1 MAHSGKTITF
11 ATDLL
16 PNENNVYNLGS
27 SSQKWKIFGDIT
39 GNIHWDNVTNKPL
52 TLTASTIG
60 FTIAG
65 GTTSK
70 TLTVNESITLKAGTS
85 TYLAYY
91 NGANILQSH
100 ALAHFSDE
108 FGSSVKD
115 KKNELVLGNG
125 TAKASNGS
133 AYGQLA
139 LYSSG
144 TKGTYLKSAENST
157 TWYTAILPAMDGMIA
172 ILKSSTAKGSDT
184 KPVKVAVT
192 GEIQEC
198 STYAGGTAVTLN
210 GTGKGASTASFYA
223 PTEAGTSGYVLKSQ
237 GSGEP
242 EWRQE
247 YQVIIEDWT

>member
-52 TLTASTIG
+52 TLTASTTG

-70 TLTVNESITLKAGTS
+70 TLTVNESVTLKAGTS

-91 NGANILQSH
+91 NGNNVLQSH
-100 ALAHFSDE
+100 ALAHFNDVAN
-108 FGSSVKD
+108 G
-115 KKNELVLGNG
+115 KNELVLG
-125 TAKASNGS
+125 ASTTNVF
-133 AYGQLA
+133 GQLA
-139 LYSSG
+139 LYSTGS
-144 TKGTYLKSAENST
+144 KGTYLIAAVNNTSA
-157 TWYTAILPAMDGMIA
+157 WCTATLPAITGTLA

-210 GTGKGASTASFYA
+210 GTEKGASTASFYA
-223 PTEAGTSGYVLKSQ
+223 PTEVGTSGYVLKSQ

-247 YQVIIEDWT
+247 YQVIIEDWTT

>member
-16 PNENNVYNLGS
+16 PNEDNVYSLGNS
-27 SSQKWKIFGDIT
+27 NYKWKIFGDVT

-52 TLTASTIG
+52 TLSASTTG

-70 TLTVNESITLKAGTS
+70 TLTVSESITLKAGTS

-100 ALAHFSDE
+100 SLAHFADE
-108 FGSSVKD
+108 FSSSTKD

-133 AYGQLA
+133 SYGQLA

-144 TKGTYLKSAENST
+144 TKGTYLRTAENST
-157 TWYTAILPAMDGMIA
+157 A
-172 ILKSSTAKGSDT
+172 
-184 KPVKVAVT
+184 
-192 GEIQEC
+192 
-198 STYAGGTAVTLN
+198 
-210 GTGKGASTASFYA
+210 
-223 PTEAGTSGYVLKSQ
+223 
-237 GSGEP
+237 
-242 EWRQE
+242 
-247 YQVIIEDWT
+247 